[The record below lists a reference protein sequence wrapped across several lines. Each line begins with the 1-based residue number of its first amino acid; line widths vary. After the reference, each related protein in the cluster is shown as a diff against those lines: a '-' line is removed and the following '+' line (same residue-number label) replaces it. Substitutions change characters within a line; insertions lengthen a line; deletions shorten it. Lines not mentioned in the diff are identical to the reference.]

1 MTKVPLSVAIVV
13 PTYNEAGNIQN
24 LFQKINE
31 NVASIKNT
39 VFKIFIIDDS
49 SPDGT
54 AAVAIKTT
62 KTLTAPNL
70 SVKVLVKKK
79 KEGLGKAYTWGF
91 KKVMAEGFYDYILEM
106 DADLSHDP
114 VYLKD
119 FAREA
124 HSKQDI
130 VVASRYIKGGS
141 TPDWSRYR
149 KFLSKFGNYYVRLFL
164 GSRFTDWT
172 GGYNMYSTD
181 LLQRIKLEDLST
193 GYTFQLE
200 LKNRALKKA
209 TSTGEIPII
218 FPDRQEGESKIPADT
233 MKKTLAM
240 VPKLAFQNNFTKSR
254 IVKALIFAAVVAGF
268 AVLTA
273 LTFLY
278 MAGNPD
284 PNKNWPVNF
293 ELSYMDNPFLW
304 IMARDVS
311 DGARILFE
319 SSGQAF
325 LFPEIPV
332 SLVAYWLSDGSIHWY
347 YLVVATINNTL
358 LFLLIFLIVNNLFYR
373 ESFANRL
380 FRTVVSTLPLIV
392 AMFAT
397 KSLIYYLHLAPTYNF
412 DLYFGIFLL
421 PFILSTKRK
430 RSRIIAT
437 ILFVMTAMSNMLTI
451 VFTLPVVF
459 VVAIVVF
466 MKYGIKRVLP
476 ILTWA
481 TISVALAGVLNYI
494 FFKIQHGISMPF
506 SIHTSSKQY
515 IDFYAVGD
523 RMDLVVN
530 NLEQAANG
538 NRPMIISMF
547 AILACMML
555 ALYYARVYFR
565 SDRKT
570 NATIGTIA
578 KMSLALLPI
587 AGTISAYMLTLL
599 YDYYMWP
606 AIVGSIIVCLI
617 LLPPKKIVPYATF
630 GSVIILTGSLLVSVE
645 NIAAS
650 KQRYFNYRTPIT
662 QCIDRYIPYGS
673 YVYARN
679 STGKI
684 SSSQTTKNIKLVQVA
699 PDYTPSKWLNN
710 IYEIDDQS
718 TQVHFIVFDDQK
730 NSDYRS
736 YMNNAR
742 QLFGNPNEQYLCE
755 DSIGEIWYFDSNIN
769 KTTSTVNG
777 L

>member
-1 MTKVPLSVAIVV
+1 
-13 PTYNEAGNIQN
+13 
-24 LFQKINE
+24 
-31 NVASIKNT
+31 
-39 VFKIFIIDDS
+39 
-49 SPDGT
+49 
-54 AAVAIKTT
+54 
-62 KTLTAPNL
+62 
-70 SVKVLVKKK
+70 
-79 KEGLGKAYTWGF
+79 
-91 KKVMAEGFYDYILEM
+91 
-106 DADLSHDP
+106 
-114 VYLKD
+114 
-119 FAREA
+119 
-124 HSKQDI
+124 
-130 VVASRYIKGGS
+130 
-141 TPDWSRYR
+141 
-149 KFLSKFGNYYVRLFL
+149 
-164 GSRFTDWT
+164 
-172 GGYNMYSTD
+172 
-181 LLQRIKLEDLST
+181 
-193 GYTFQLE
+193 
-200 LKNRALKKA
+200 
-209 TSTGEIPII
+209 
-218 FPDRQEGESKIPADT
+218 
-233 MKKTLAM
+233 
-240 VPKLAFQNNFTKSR
+240 
-254 IVKALIFAAVVAGF
+254 
-268 AVLTA
+268 
-273 LTFLY
+273 
-278 MAGNPD
+278 
-284 PNKNWPVNF
+284 
-293 ELSYMDNPFLW
+293 
-304 IMARDVS
+304 
-311 DGARILFE
+311 
-319 SSGQAF
+319 
-325 LFPEIPV
+325 
-332 SLVAYWLSDGSIHWY
+332 
-347 YLVVATINNTL
+347 
-358 LFLLIFLIVNNLFYR
+358 
-373 ESFANRL
+373 
-380 FRTVVSTLPLIV
+380 
-392 AMFAT
+392 
-397 KSLIYYLHLAPTYNF
+397 
-412 DLYFGIFLL
+412 
-421 PFILSTKRK
+421 
-430 RSRIIAT
+430 
-437 ILFVMTAMSNMLTI
+437 
-451 VFTLPVVF
+451 
-459 VVAIVVF
+459 
-466 MKYGIKRVLP
+466 
-476 ILTWA
+476 
-481 TISVALAGVLNYI
+481 
-494 FFKIQHGISMPF
+494 MPF